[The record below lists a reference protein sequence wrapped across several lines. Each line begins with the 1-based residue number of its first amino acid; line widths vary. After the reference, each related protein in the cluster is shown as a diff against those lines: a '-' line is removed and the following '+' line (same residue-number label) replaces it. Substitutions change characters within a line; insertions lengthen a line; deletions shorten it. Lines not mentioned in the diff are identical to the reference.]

1 MTAHGNWH
9 GSNNTC
15 YPGYIVF
22 FLEDISMLIFQTLEQ
37 HLCTR
42 LSVKI
47 VIWILVLLVCLE
59 VKTVYRVGFVR
70 LGLDNFIML
79 CMSKNATIY

>member
-1 MTAHGNWH
+1 VTHKEIGVYLIIFAILDTL
-9 GSNNTC
+9 S
-15 YPGYIVF
+15 F
-22 FLEDISMLIFQTLEQ
+22 FLEDISMVIFQTLEQ

-42 LSVKI
+42 VSVKI
-47 VIWILVLLVCLE
+47 VIWILVLVVCLE

-70 LGLDNFIML
+70 LGLDIML

>member
-22 FLEDISMLIFQTLEQ
+22 FLEDISMVIFQTLEQ

-42 LSVKI
+42 VSVKI

-59 VKTVYRVGFVR
+59 VRTVYRVGFVR
-70 LGLDNFIML
+70 LGLDIML

>member
-1 MTAHGNWH
+1 MTHMEIGMYLIILAILV
-9 GSNNTC
+9 TLFC
-15 YPGYIVF
+15 LF
-22 FLEDISMLIFQTLEQ
+22 FLEDISMVIFQTLEQ

-42 LSVKI
+42 VSVKI

-70 LGLDNFIML
+70 LGLDIML

>member
-1 MTAHGNWH
+1 MTHMEIGVYLIIFAILDTL
-9 GSNNTC
+9 S
-15 YPGYIVF
+15 F
-22 FLEDISMLIFQTLEQ
+22 FLEDISMVIFQTLEQ

-42 LSVKI
+42 VSVKI
-47 VIWILVLLVCLE
+47 VIWILVLVVCLE

-70 LGLDNFIML
+70 LGLDIML